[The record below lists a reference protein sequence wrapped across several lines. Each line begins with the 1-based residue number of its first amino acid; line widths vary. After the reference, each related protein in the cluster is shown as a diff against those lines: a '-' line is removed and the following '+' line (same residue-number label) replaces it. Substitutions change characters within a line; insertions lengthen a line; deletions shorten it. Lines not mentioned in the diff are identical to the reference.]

1 MNPGELGEPSTRRV
15 TRSTRRR
22 AAADL
27 VPVTLSREFT
37 YEQEEVNYA
46 SPPEEAVV
54 AVGEIHVHLP
64 EAPSDSERPDSPP
77 GEEEPPSPG
86 GGDPDP
92 MAAQMA
98 NPANAPRRAPV
109 TRLKYNRFKGDGGKD
124 VDDWLEEFNAI
135 AEANMEDAE
144 SRLRLFSG
152 LLKGEALKWYLDVP
166 LIVRGNWEQLTE
178 AFKHTFREAGGEAR
192 ALSRLGKIKK
202 RESESIR
209 KYGQRMKALMN
220 KVAVGIAPVVAIQ
233 WYIGGLPDDM
243 AFQIRRTKPET
254 LREAM
259 EAAQDYEE
267 SAQALRS
274 SKDKGRKSKGKK
286 VIESTSDSSADSND
300 TGSDDPDSSD
310 SDGKIRPGRTKNSKK
325 DKAGQTTVK
334 IKAEKEDGLKKVLA
348 ELEAIKVN
356 MAELQSARKAP
367 PAQRANV
374 WCSRCR
380 QSGHYPT
387 DCPIPAPTRSKFTD
401 RNGVHYVVGEEEFEG
416 EEEYVTIYQVQPG
429 YSRGRGSL
437 PRPDNGSYRSNPGR
451 STPGQPGVTG
461 TYLDHVVCYRC
472 GRMGHYANNCDVPQV
487 SGGAMKPLPCQNCH
501 EYGHP
506 ATNCPKP
513 AQPKVNFKEA
523 QIPTREQSGLNYG
536 STVGIENPS
545 T

>member
-1 MNPGELGEPSTRRV
+1 MNQGEIGEPSTRRV
-15 TRSTRRR
+15 TRSTRTR
-22 AAADL
+22 ATASL
-27 VPVTLSREFT
+27 VPVALSREFA
-37 YEQEEVNYA
+37 YVEEEVNYA
-46 SPPEEAVV
+46 SPPEEVVV
-54 AVGEIHVHLP
+54 AVEEVHVHLP
-64 EAPSDSERPDSPP
+64 ETSSDSERPDSSS
-77 GEEEPPSPG
+77 GEEEQPSPG
-86 GGDPDP
+86 GGDPDL
-92 MAAQMA
+92 MAANVA
-98 NPANAPRRAPV
+98 NPADAPRRAPV
-109 TRLKYNRFKGDGGKD
+109 TRLKYNRFQGDGGKD

-166 LIVRGNWEQLTE
+166 LIVRGNWEHLTE

-192 ALSRLGKIKK
+192 ALGRLGKIKK

-209 KYGQRMKALMN
+209 KYGQRVKALMN

-233 WYIGGLPDDM
+233 WYVGGLPDDM
-243 AFQIRRTKPET
+243 AFQIRRIKPET

-259 EAAQDYEE
+259 EAAQDYED
-267 SAQALRS
+267 SAQALRG
-274 SKDKGRKSKGKK
+274 SKDKGRQSKGKK
-286 VIESTSDSSADSND
+286 VMESDSDSSADSNNP
-300 TGSDDPDSSD
+300 GSYDPDSSD
-310 SDGKIRPGRTKNSKK
+310 SEEEVRAGRMKSSRNG
-325 DKAGQTTVK
+325 KAGQTTVK
-334 IKAEKEDGLKKVLA
+334 VKVEKEDGLKKVLA

-387 DCPIPAPTRSKFTD
+387 DCPAPAPTRSKFTD
-401 RNGVHYVVGEEEFEG
+401 RNGVHYVVGEEEFEE
-416 EEEYVTIYQVQPG
+416 EEEYVTIYHVQPG
-429 YSRGRGSL
+429 YGRGRGSS
-437 PRPDNGSYRSNPGR
+437 PRPDNGSHRSNPGR
-451 STPGQPGVTG
+451 GTPGQPGAIG
-461 TYLDHVVCYRC
+461 TYLDYVVWYRC
-472 GRMGHYANNCDVPQV
+472 GRMGHYANNCDVPQA

-513 AQPKVNFKEA
+513 AQPKVNFKDA
-523 QIPTREQSGLNYG
+523 QIPPREQSGLNYG
-536 STVGIENPS
+536 STAGIENPD